1 MYLNCLIGLE
11 ESNGG
16 NLGNEIVDKKGKLSV
31 SSIDFV
37 GLGSAVKKED
47 RGLPA
52 GLDSNGDSPEV
63 EIIDG
68 RR

>member
-1 MYLNCLIGLE
+1 MKSFSRVC
-11 ESNGG
+11 ESTGG

-37 GLGSAVKKED
+37 GLGFAVKED

-52 GLDSNGDSPEV
+52 GLDSNGRLFS
-63 EIIDG
+63 
-68 RR
+68 RRGLT